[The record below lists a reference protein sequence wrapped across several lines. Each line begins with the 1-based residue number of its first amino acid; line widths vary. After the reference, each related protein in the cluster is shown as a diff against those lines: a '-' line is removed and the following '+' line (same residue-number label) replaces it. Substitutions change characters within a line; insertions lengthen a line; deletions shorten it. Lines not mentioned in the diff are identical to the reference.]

1 MLVVETVDNLSAE
14 LKATQQGVG
23 DGLSEVREV
32 SDQRA
37 RLMERAC
44 SELSDE
50 VKVALT
56 LTRTRTRTR
65 TRARALSRTRA
76 LNLGTHPNRTLTRR
90 RGSRTR

>member
-1 MLVVETVDNLSAE
+1 VLVVETVDDLSAE

-50 VKVALT
+50 VRVGPNPNPLT
-56 LTRTRTRTR
+56 LTLT
-65 TRARALSRTRA
+65 
-76 LNLGTHPNRTLTRR
+76 LNPIPTLTLIL
-90 RGSRTR
+90 TLTLTLTQA

>member
-50 VKVALT
+50 VRV
-56 LTRTRTRTR
+56 
-65 TRARALSRTRA
+65 S
-76 LNLGTHPNRTLTRR
+76 PNPNPNPNPNPTPN
-90 RGSRTR
+90 S

>member
-50 VKVALT
+50 VRVSPNPNPNPNPNPMRLSS
-56 LTRTRTRTR
+56 LR
-65 TRARALSRTRA
+65 LSREMRSHA
-76 LNLGTHPNRTLTRR
+76 GTTTPP
-90 RGSRTR
+90 G